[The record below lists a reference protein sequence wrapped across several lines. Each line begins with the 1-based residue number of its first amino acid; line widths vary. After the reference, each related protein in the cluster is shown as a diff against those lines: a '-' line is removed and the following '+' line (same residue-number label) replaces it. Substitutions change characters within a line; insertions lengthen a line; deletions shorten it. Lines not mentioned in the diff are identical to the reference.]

1 VNPETLNGEL
11 QNDEPGRRRFY
22 HLPVLVEEVMALLKC
37 GPGKTYV
44 DATLGGGGHAFE
56 ILSRTGPDGILI
68 GVEWDEESI
77 IEAKKIL
84 LPFGDRVRIYRENFI
99 CLPDLLRAINQ
110 PEVDGILF
118 DLGLSTIQLDRG
130 ERGFSFQKDG
140 PLDMRMDQ
148 RKEITAG
155 ELLNQLSQKELEN
168 TLLNY
173 GEERWAKRIAEAIL
187 REREVNPILTTQAL
201 RRMVHQAIPKRFH
214 SRKIDPA
221 TKTFQALRI
230 RVNDELENLKKVLE
244 TGWKCLKRGGRICI
258 ISFHSLED
266 RLVKEAFRFL
276 EQEGVMKRITKKPI
290 LPSLIEKRNNPRSRS
305 ARLRCAER
313 L

>member
-1 VNPETLNGEL
+1 VNPETLNGES
-11 QNDEPGRRRFY
+11 QNNEPGVRRFY
-22 HLPVLVEEVMALLKC
+22 HLPVLVEEVMDLLKC

-110 PEVDGILF
+110 PEVDGLLF

-155 ELLNQLSQKELEN
+155 ELINQLSEKELEN

-173 GEERWAKRIAEAIL
+173 GEERWAKRIAEAIV
-187 REREVNPILTTQAL
+187 RERKVNPILTTQAL

-214 SRKIDPA
+214 SRKTDPA

-230 RVNDELENLKKVLE
+230 RVNDELDNLKKILE
-244 TGWKCLKRGGRICI
+244 TGWKFLKKGGRICI

-266 RLVKEAFRFL
+266 RLVKETFRSL